1 MGSFIYLNIKKKNTI
16 SILKRKKQ
24 KTKNIF
30 FHKKGAICMVIGL
43 QTCFLGVLSLGGIL
57 QK

>member
-1 MGSFIYLNIKKKNTI
+1 MESFIYLILKKNTI
-16 SILKRKKQ
+16 SILKRKK
-24 KTKNIF
+24 KIL
-30 FHKKGAICMVIGL
+30 HKKGAICMAITL

>member
-1 MGSFIYLNIKKKNTI
+1 MESFIYLIIKKKNTI
-16 SILKRKKQ
+16 SILKRKK
-24 KTKNIF
+24 KKKKI
-30 FHKKGAICMVIGL
+30 HKKGAICMVITL